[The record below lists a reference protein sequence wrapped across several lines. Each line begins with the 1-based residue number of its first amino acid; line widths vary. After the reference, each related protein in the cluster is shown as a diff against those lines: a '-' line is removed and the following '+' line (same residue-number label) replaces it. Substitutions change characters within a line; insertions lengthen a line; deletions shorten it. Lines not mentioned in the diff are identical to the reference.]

1 MEDRAS
7 GGSCESRLTPR
18 ARLGLA
24 AGAVALGNLA
34 QRFLVALVAVPI
46 LILILYL
53 PRPEPAWGLIFAAS
67 LIAMRE
73 LFAMTLPEDDR
84 PAALVMGAIACAALY
99 WLDPDALREP
109 FGLELGPRW
118 QIIGRGGTTAAL
130 FAAVAV
136 PGLYYLFR
144 FRDIPS
150 VAARLTATITGIV
163 YAGFLTTYLALFK
176 RLAPMSE
183 GGHFVILVLV
193 IAWLADTGGYF
204 AGRFLGRARLYEAVS
219 PKKTWAGAYGGIA
232 GSLLGV
238 LVVKLALL
246 DWLGWFDV
254 AAIAVAGGVLG
265 QLGDLTESLIKR
277 SVGVKDSGALLPGH
291 GGILDRIDAVLF
303 IAPFVYGYVIVK
315 IALSGPPAFM
325 LR

>member
-1 MEDRAS
+1 M
-7 GGSCESRLTPR
+7 
-18 ARLGLA
+18 
-24 AGAVALGNLA
+24 ALGNLA

-46 LILILYL
+46 LIVILYL
-53 PRPEPAWGLIFAAS
+53 PRPEPAWALVFAAS
-67 LIAMRE
+67 LIAMYE
-73 LFAMTLPEDDR
+73 LFAMTLPAEDRR
-84 PAALVMGAIACAALY
+84 PALVLGGIACAAFY
-99 WLDPDALREP
+99 WVHPLALAEP
-109 FGLELGPRW
+109 FGVELGRRW
-118 QIIGRGGTTAAL
+118 QVIGESGTTVAL
-130 FAAVAV
+130 LGAVVA

-204 AGRFLGRARLYEAVS
+204 AGRFLGKAKLYEAVS

-232 GSLLGV
+232 GSLVGV
-238 LVVKLALL
+238 VVMKLLFL

-254 AAIAVAGGVLG
+254 FAIAIVGGVLG
-265 QLGDLTESLIKR
+265 QLGDLAESLIKR

-303 IAPFVYGYVIVK
+303 IAPFVYAYVVVK
-315 IALSGPPAFM
+315 IAVSGPPAFM
-325 LR
+325 LP